1 MHPHSALFPQEEKQ
15 VCMENGTF
23 TRILHG
29 LLAPGAQTYVAGA
42 ARRFSFPGDSMG
54 TRTASNMTLRSWF
67 CTLKGGHT
75 KHQEWL
81 L

>member
-1 MHPHSALFPQEEKQ
+1 MHPRSALFPQEEKQ
-15 VCMENGTF
+15 ACMENGTF
-23 TRILHG
+23 MRILHG

-42 ARRFSFPGDSMG
+42 AHRFFFPGDSTG
-54 TRTASNMTLRSWF
+54 TCTASSMTLGSWF